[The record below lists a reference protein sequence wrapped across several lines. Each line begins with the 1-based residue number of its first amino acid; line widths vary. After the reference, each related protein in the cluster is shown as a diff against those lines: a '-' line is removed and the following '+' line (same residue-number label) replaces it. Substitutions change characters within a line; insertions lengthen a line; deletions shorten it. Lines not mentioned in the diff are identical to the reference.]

1 MLLAWYSPCLSI
13 LSQHPSAPST
23 HIHIPGFGQ
32 VLSAPIPAHCV
43 LGNERLEV
51 AGTLGH
57 DLNCGLQQKGNSNV
71 SMLWVRKRR
80 TRDGKVESKEG
91 KGWGWA

>member
-1 MLLAWYSPCLSI
+1 M
-13 LSQHPSAPST
+13 
-23 HIHIPGFGQ
+23 
-32 VLSAPIPAHCV
+32 LSAPIPAHCV

-57 DLNCGLQQKGNSNV
+57 DLNCSLQQKGNSNV

-91 KGWGWA
+91 KGWGGPRENRLGIPGYLRFLSKL